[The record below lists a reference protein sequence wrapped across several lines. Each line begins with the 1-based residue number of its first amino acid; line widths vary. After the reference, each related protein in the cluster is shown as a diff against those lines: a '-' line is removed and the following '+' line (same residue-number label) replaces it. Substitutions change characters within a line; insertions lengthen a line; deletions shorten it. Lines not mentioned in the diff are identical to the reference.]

1 MTSRRVLEKF
11 PAGGP
16 HGSWPAEEFAEEQRR
31 AGVKATVVMDLA
43 SDAFLVVTPQRDGRE

>member
-16 HGSWPAEEFAEEQRR
+16 HGSWPAEEFAAAQRR

-43 SDAFLVVTPQRDGRE
+43 SDAFLVVAQQPAGRR